1 MGDTISSFLFQP
13 PIPSKLK
20 EDKILWLDTKRGK
33 RIPAFYIQYNRN
45 KADAH
50 SRSRRDIPSAVAD
63 GGARYTL
70 LYSHANAEDLGNIY
84 PWCKFLSKTLQVNVF
99 AYDYT
104 GYGLATTQGEPTEED
119 CYADIDAAYNYVR
132 RVLGVPPRRIVLYGR
147 SLGTG
152 PSCYLAART
161 ADESSDGDGEPAVG
175 GVILHAPFMS
185 IYRVV
190 LETGCTLPGDKFPN
204 VDFIPH
210 IRSPLM
216 VIHGTK
222 DNIVPFTH
230 SEQLLKATDPEC
242 RATPLF
248 VEGMGHN
255 NVHPLVR
262 PYFVERISEFLEQ
275 HVRPNESGEGPVSH
289 MRTEAVEK
297 LVARGYVPCPLKS
310 ARRGPDEGQVQ
321 TYVSAGRA

>member
-33 RIPAFYIQYNRN
+33 RVPAFYIQYNRN

-50 SRSRRDIPSAVAD
+50 SRSRRDIGAGGGTAPE

-84 PWCKFLSKTLQVNVF
+84 PWCKFLSKTLKVNVF

-119 CYADIDAAYNYVR
+119 CYADIDAAYGYVR
-132 RVLGVPPRRIVLYGR
+132 RVLGVPPKRIILYGR

-161 ADESSDGDGEPAVG
+161 ADESAEEGGEPAVG
-175 GVILHAPFMS
+175 GIILHAPFLS

-204 VDFIPH
+204 CDFVPY
-210 IRSPLM
+210 IRSPVM

-230 SEQLLKATDPEC
+230 SEQILQATDPDC

-262 PYFVERISEFLEQ
+262 PYFVERIADFIER
-275 HVRPNESGEGPVSH
+275 HVRPNEIGEKPARSDS
-289 MRTEAVEK
+289 VEK
-297 LVARGYVPCPLKS
+297 LVARGFVPCPLKS
-310 ARRGPDEGQVQ
+310 MKRTASSDLMEGYAAQ
-321 TYVSAGRA
+321 S